1 VNPRALFIARR
12 ALGPDVELAATGTLR
27 PVPFGSLLLVVGVL
41 IPVVVASTTRSG
53 WAVAVVGLVLAIA
66 AGVVVSGR
74 NLRVLLAVRGG
85 MVEVHRLTWLM
96 RTHGPLAEAPHR
108 DLSLHDKGRSMLLY
122 LAPAGCT
129 EIGGLPIA
137 VNHPLD

>member
-1 VNPRALFIARR
+1 
-12 ALGPDVELAATGTLR
+12 
-27 PVPFGSLLLVVGVL
+27 VL
-41 IPVVVASTTRSG
+41 
-53 WAVAVVGLVLAIA
+53 AVAI
-66 AGVVVSGR
+66 GVVVSGR

-85 MVEVHRLTWLM
+85 MVEVHRLTWLT
-96 RTHGPLAEAPHR
+96 RTHGPIAETPHR

>member
-12 ALGPDVELAATGTLR
+12 ALGPDVELAATGILR
-27 PVPFGSLLLVVGVL
+27 PVPFGSLALVVGVL
-41 IPVVVASTTRSG
+41 TAVVVASSTRSA
-53 WAVAVVGLVLAIA
+53 WAVAALGLVLAGA
-66 AGVVVSGR
+66 VGVVISGR

-85 MVEVHRLTWLM
+85 MVEVHRLTWLT

-108 DLSLHDKGRSMLLY
+108 DLALRDKGRSMLLY
-122 LAPAGCT
+122 FAPAGFT
-129 EIGGLPIA
+129 EIDGLPIA